1 MRVVI
6 ADDSVLWRE
15 GLAQLLTAA
24 GIETCALVGDAA
36 GLRDAVSEHRP
47 DVALIDVRM
56 PPTWTHEGAE
66 VARDLRGAWP
76 SLGLLLL
83 SQSVESR
90 FATALARTHPR
101 GFGYLLKDRVIN
113 VATLVDALAAVSS
126 GGTVLDPDVV
136 AGLLGRDNST
146 NRLGALSPRERE
158 VLALM
163 AQGRSNGAIARGLF
177 LTSKTVETHIASIM
191 TKLGLAQEADDHRRV
206 LAVLA
211 YLDA

>member
-15 GLAQLLTAA
+15 GLAQLLAAA
-24 GIETCALVGDAA
+24 GIEPCALVGDAVELSA
-36 GLRDAVSEHRP
+36 AVREHRP
-47 DVALIDVRM
+47 QVALIDVRM

-66 VARDLRGAWP
+66 AAHELRAAWP

-90 FATALARTHPR
+90 YATALARSHPR
-101 GFGYLLKDRVIN
+101 GFGYLLKDRVLN
-113 VATLVDALAAVSS
+113 VTTLVDALATVAA

-136 AGLLGRDNST
+136 AGLLGRDRSSG
-146 NRLGALSPRERE
+146 RLGPLSPRERE

-163 AQGRSNGAIARGLF
+163 AQGRSNGAIARHLV
-177 LTSKTVETHIASIM
+177 LTSKTVETHIAAIM
-191 TKLGLAQEADDHRRV
+191 AKLGLAPEPDDHRRV

-211 YLDA
+211 HLDA

>member
-1 MRVVI
+1 VRVVI

-15 GLAQLLTAA
+15 GLAALLAAA
-24 GIETCALVGDAA
+24 GVEPCALVGDAVA
-36 GLRDAVSEHRP
+36 LGRAVAEHRP

-66 VARDLRGAWP
+66 AARDLRAAWP

-90 FATALARTHPR
+90 YATALARTHPR
-101 GFGYLLKDRVIN
+101 GLGYLLKDRVLD
-113 VATLVDALAAVSS
+113 VGTLVDALAAVSS

-136 AGLLGRDNST
+136 AGLLGRTNST
-146 NRLGALSPRERE
+146 NRLAALSPRERE
-158 VLALM
+158 VLAHI
-163 AQGRSNGAIARGLF
+163 AQGRSNTAIARQLV
-177 LTSKTVETHIASIM
+177 LTPKTVGTHISAIM
-191 TKLGLAQEADDHRRV
+191 TKLGLIPEPEHHRRV

>member
-15 GLAQLLTAA
+15 GLAQLLAAA
-24 GIETCALVGDAA
+24 GIEPCALVGDAA
-36 GLRDAVSEHRP
+36 ALRDAVAEHHP

-66 VARDLRGAWP
+66 AASDLRQAWP
-76 SLGLLLL
+76 TLGLLLL

-90 FATALARTHPR
+90 HATGLARTHPR

-113 VATLVDALAAVSS
+113 VATLVDALATVTS

-136 AGLLGRDNST
+136 AGLLGRDNSA

-163 AQGRSNGAIARGLF
+163 AQGRSNGAIARHLF
-177 LTSKTVETHIASIM
+177 LTPKTVETHIAAIM
-191 TKLGLAQEADDHRRV
+191 TKLGLPPERDDHRRV